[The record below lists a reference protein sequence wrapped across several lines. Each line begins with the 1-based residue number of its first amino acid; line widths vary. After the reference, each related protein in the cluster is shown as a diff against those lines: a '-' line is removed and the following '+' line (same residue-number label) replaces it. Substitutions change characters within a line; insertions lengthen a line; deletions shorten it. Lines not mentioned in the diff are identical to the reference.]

1 MNILLSTPTNGKL
14 IQGGTIQDGITL
26 ANSLGLIEYN
36 VAVYNSASVVV
47 NDNTGSGFNINL
59 NEGGNIERFLIFDT
73 NSSNIL
79 SWVTTNYP
87 TATLV
92 SFGKTA
98 ITLATA

>member
-14 IQGGTIQDGITL
+14 IQGGTIEDGITL
-26 ANSLGLIEYN
+26 ANSLGLTEYN
-36 VAVYNSASVVV
+36 VAVYNVAAVVV
-47 NDNTGSGFNINL
+47 NDNTGGGFNINL
-59 NEGGNIERFLIFDT
+59 NDGGSTERFLVFDT
-73 NSSNIL
+73 ASSNVL
-79 SWVTTNYP
+79 SWITTNYP

>member
-36 VAVYNSASVVV
+36 VAVYNAASIVV
-47 NDNTGSGFNINL
+47 NDNTGGGFNINL
-59 NEGGNIERFLIFDT
+59 NDGGNIERFLIFDT

-92 SFGKTA
+92 SFGKTT